1 MQYLFQNQI
10 PVPWLLAD
18 LLTLLLSLMLLAV
31 VIRKSKHPVV
41 VLLEA
46 VAVPEK
52 LALLF
57 AHEK

>member
-46 VAVPEK
+46 GAVPEK